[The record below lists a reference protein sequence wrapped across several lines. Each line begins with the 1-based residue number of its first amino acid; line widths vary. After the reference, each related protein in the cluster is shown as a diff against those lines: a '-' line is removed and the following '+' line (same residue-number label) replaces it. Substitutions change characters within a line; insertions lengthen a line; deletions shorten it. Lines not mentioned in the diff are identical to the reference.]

1 MSITGEHQCFRPRLL
16 ISIVRP
22 QECYWLQPIEEW
34 HMTRT
39 PRIRFLA
46 FSIAGLLIC
55 YAVTGYAQSPTARE
69 DEEAIKKVIA
79 GTTEAFNKHDA
90 KAFARF
96 YTPDAELVTVRGER
110 MKGVA
115 EIEKGLAAIFAT
127 RATAATLKTLDVS
140 IRFIK
145 PAVAV
150 AHVTNEMSGVV
161 NAGGQEMPPHRELSI
176 RVLVKEKGTW
186 RVTAFHNTI
195 ISTSQAPVR

>member
-1 MSITGEHQCFRPRLL
+1 MPG
-16 ISIVRP
+16 VRP
-22 QECYWLQPIEEW
+22 QEGYPLQHMEEW

-39 PRIRFLA
+39 LIIRLLLV
-46 FSIAGLLIC
+46 SIAGLLIC
-55 YAVTGYAQSPTARE
+55 YAVTGNAQSPTNRE
-69 DEEAIKKVIA
+69 DEKAIKNVIA

-110 MKGVA
+110 MKGA
-115 EIEKGLAAIFAT
+115 DEIEKGLATIFAT

-145 PAVAV
+145 PDVAV

-161 NAGGQEMPPHRELSI
+161 NAGGQEMSPHRELSI
-176 RVLVKEKGTW
+176 RVLVKDKGTW
-186 RVTAFHNTI
+186 RVTTFHNTI
-195 ISTSQAPVR
+195 ISTSQASAR

>member
-1 MSITGEHQCFRPRLL
+1 
-16 ISIVRP
+16 
-22 QECYWLQPIEEW
+22 
-34 HMTRT
+34 MTRT
-39 PRIRFLA
+39 LIVRFLPV
-46 FSIAGLLIC
+46 SIIGLLIC
-55 YAVTGYAQSPTARE
+55 YAVTGNAQSPTTHG

-110 MKGVA
+110 MKGVV

-127 RATAATLKTLDVS
+127 RATAATLNTVDVS

-145 PAVAV
+145 PDVAV

-161 NAGGQEMPPHRELSI
+161 NTEGQKIPSHRELSI
-176 RVLVKEKGTW
+176 RVLVKDKGIW

-195 ISTSQAPVR
+195 ISTP

>member
-1 MSITGEHQCFRPRLL
+1 
-16 ISIVRP
+16 
-22 QECYWLQPIEEW
+22 
-34 HMTRT
+34 MTRS
-39 PRIRFLA
+39 PMIKFLLA
-46 FSIAGLLIC
+46 SIFGLLIC
-55 YAVTGYAQSPTARE
+55 YAVTGNAQRPTTHE
-69 DEEAIKKVIA
+69 DEEAIEKVIA

-110 MKGVA
+110 MKGVV

-127 RATAATLKTLDVS
+127 RATAATLKTVDVS

-145 PAVAV
+145 PDVAV

-161 NAGGQEMPPHRELSI
+161 NTEGEKIPSHRELSI
-176 RVLVKEKGTW
+176 RVLVKDKGTW

-195 ISTSQAPVR
+195 ISTP

>member
-1 MSITGEHQCFRPRLL
+1 MTRSPMIKSLPV
-16 ISIVRP
+16 SIV
-22 QECYWLQPIEEW
+22 
-34 HMTRT
+34 
-39 PRIRFLA
+39 
-46 FSIAGLLIC
+46 GLLIC
-55 YAVTGYAQSPTARE
+55 YAVTGNAQSATTHE

-110 MKGVA
+110 MKGAV
-115 EIEKGLAAIFAT
+115 EIEKGLEAIFAT
-127 RATAATLKTLDVS
+127 RATAATLKTLDVT

-145 PAVAV
+145 ADVAV

-176 RVLVKEKGTW
+176 RVLVKQKGTW

-195 ISTSQAPVR
+195 ISTTQAPAR